1 METVKEKP
9 MTFKEFSAWCNE
21 RATDGC
27 WGLNTAK
34 ICIKIIDKVQKERFW
49 RREKAWQAIND
60 ELQIE
65 KLIVIPINKK
75 IKEIFG

>member
-21 RATDGC
+21 RAADGC